1 MLTTISC
8 AAIILPTVD
17 TIPCNMSPQAQVLTQ
32 ANIILTL
39 KKAIREEPGCQP
51 VISSMGFTVIPRSE
65 LLTEPHIR
73 LL

>member
-8 AAIILPTVD
+8 AAIIPPTVD
-17 TIPCNMSPQAQVLTQ
+17 IIPCNMSPQAQVLTQ

-39 KKAIREEPGCQP
+39 KKTIREELGWQP
-51 VISSMGFTVIPRSE
+51 IISSMGFTVIPRSE